1 MATKQ
6 NLYVDQ
12 GTSFLQTFTLRNPD
26 GTLLDITG
34 YTGRAQFRKEYT
46 STEAFNFVV
55 SLGGNTGVVT
65 IALTPNTTSNV
76 SAGRYVY
83 DVEIESNTG
92 VVTRLLEGFITLTPE
107 VTR

>member
-26 GTLLDITG
+26 GTPLDITN

-46 STEAFNFVV
+46 STEAFSFTV

-65 IALTPNTTSNV
+65 LSLAPNTSSNV
-76 SAGRYVY
+76 AAGRYVY
-83 DVEIESNTG
+83 DLELESNTG